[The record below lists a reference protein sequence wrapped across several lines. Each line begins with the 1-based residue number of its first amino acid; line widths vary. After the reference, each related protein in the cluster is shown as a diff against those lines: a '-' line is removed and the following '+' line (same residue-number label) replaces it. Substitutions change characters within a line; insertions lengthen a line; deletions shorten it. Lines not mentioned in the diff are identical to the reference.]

1 MGDLYL
7 PARLVANCGQTPEK
21 IAWLEQLPAVVAQ
34 LRERWGLR
42 LAKPYEQEVSCAW
55 VAPATLEDGTLA
67 ALKLGLPHMEA
78 DEEIEGLQF
87 WDGEPTVRLLKADK
101 ALNALLLERCE
112 PGAALRSL
120 PEPEQD
126 LVLAGLLRRLWRT
139 PPAPHPFR
147 PLAEMTVYW
156 GEESLAGAQ
165 TWPDAGL
172 AREGLRLFRELP
184 LNAPSQVLLATDLHA
199 GNALSAQREP
209 WLVIDP
215 KPFVGDPAYDLTQH
229 LLNCHDRME
238 ADPEGTIC
246 RMAHLCELDP
256 ERVRLWIFARL
267 ATEVGG
273 EWPAAPAI
281 ARALAP

>member
-7 PARLVANCGQTPEK
+7 PACLVAHCGQTPEK
-21 IAWLEQLPAVVAQ
+21 IAWLESLPAAVAT
-34 LRERWGLR
+34 LKDRWGLR
-42 LAKPYEQEVSCAW
+42 LGEPYEQEVSCAW

-78 DEEIEGLQF
+78 GEEIEGLRF
-87 WDGEPTVRLLKADK
+87 WDGEPTVRLLEADK

-126 LVLAGLLRRLWRT
+126 VILAGLLRRLWRT
-139 PPAPHPFR
+139 PPSPHPFR
-147 PLAEMTVYW
+147 PLAEMMVCW
-156 GEESLAGAQ
+156 SEESLAAAH

-172 AREGLRLFRELP
+172 ACEGLRLYRELP
-184 LNAPSQVLLATDLHA
+184 LSAPVQVLLATDLHA
-199 GNALSAQREP
+199 GNVLSARREP

-229 LLNCHDRME
+229 LLNCQGRME
-238 ADPEGTIC
+238 TDAAGLIA
-246 RMAHLCELDP
+246 RMADLCDLDP

-267 ATEVGG
+267 AAEASG
-273 EWPAAPAI
+273 EWAAATAI